1 MAALQFTDAQVPRP
15 LTLHPAAPPQSR
27 SRRLSSRVAAP
38 AVGEGVRP
46 GLAVVVVVVSLLVGS
61 AVAGAGGRPRGDGAP
76 SGFEHEAAL
85 GVPTVAARGR
95 FHLVQPG
102 ETYWSIARGLRGV
115 EGGDLRPVV
124 DVLVEANGADP
135 LQAGDR
141 VVLPPTSGGTPS

>member
-1 MAALQFTDAQVPRP
+1 M
-15 LTLHPAAPPQSR
+15 
-27 SRRLSSRVAAP
+27 
-38 AVGEGVRP
+38 
-46 GLAVVVVVVSLLVGS
+46 VVVVVSLLVGS
-61 AVAGAGGRPRGDGAP
+61 AVAVAEAGGRPRGDGAP

-141 VVLPPTSGGTPS
+141 VVLPPTSGGTAS